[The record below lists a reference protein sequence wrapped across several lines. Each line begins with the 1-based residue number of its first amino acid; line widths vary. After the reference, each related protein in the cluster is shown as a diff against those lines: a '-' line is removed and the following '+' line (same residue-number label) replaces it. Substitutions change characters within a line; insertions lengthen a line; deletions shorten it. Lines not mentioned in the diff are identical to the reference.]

1 MPEELQAVLVRPYLS
16 ERAKILMSKCDPA
29 HTATYQAIK
38 KFLLQ
43 ELHLSSSVY
52 LNKFNSLARDKDKT
66 FGQFSTRLV
75 SLFEYHMESRN
86 IDHSY
91 ERLVDLVVYG
101 RIKSQLTP
109 FLARHVLA
117 LEAAHN
123 DGWLGRLGLVEAV
136 DAYVANTQND
146 GKPKMPIPLAQ
157 FRSSVNYTNGK
168 RVPDVPK
175 PPTGKVEPVT
185 LQKPVLVSRTGIV
198 KRCFIC
204 SSPHHLF

>member
-1 MPEELQAVLVRPYLS
+1 
-16 ERAKILMSKCDPA
+16 MSKCDPA

-38 KFLLQ
+38 SSYYKNFLLQ

-75 SLFEYHMESRN
+75 SLFEYYVESRN

-91 ERLVDLVVYG
+91 ERLVDLVVYD

-109 FLARHVLA
+109 FLARQVLA

-123 DGWLGRLGLVEAV
+123 DGGLGRLGLVEAV